1 VCCVNERDDGR
12 QPDLTPEINL
22 AKGLLGRRGFAI
34 IQYIQDFHRRRSEA
48 YVQEVL
54 AASGMESDD
63 IAGVIGGNEP
73 LAEILGAGWDAA
85 AHTASDYKIRLLAN
99 VVAQALTDPVR
110 IDIAQ
115 LRLQT
120 FRELEEQHVHGLALL
135 AVADEQRPAPSYMD
149 QMVDASTR
157 YKGPRAGT
165 QTGASRALSHAG
177 HEPDVADAITAALE
191 RQGLVWNDPAGFGA
205 WGLTDYGRH
214 IVRFLRQ
221 VGPT

>member
-22 AKGLLGRRGFAI
+22 AKGLLGRRGSAI

-73 LAEILGAGWDAA
+73 LAEMLGAGWDAA
-85 AHTASDYKIRLLAN
+85 AHTASDYKVRLLAN

-149 QMVDASTR
+149 QMVDALDHLDTAYLSLFYVRPEPDQIRVVTVR
-157 YKGPRAGT
+157 CPRGHC
-165 QTGASRALSHAG
+165 TGARTGDRGTRGTRA
-177 HEPDVADAITAALE
+177 
-191 RQGLVWNDPAGFGA
+191 
-205 WGLTDYGRH
+205 
-214 IVRFLRQ
+214 
-221 VGPT
+221 